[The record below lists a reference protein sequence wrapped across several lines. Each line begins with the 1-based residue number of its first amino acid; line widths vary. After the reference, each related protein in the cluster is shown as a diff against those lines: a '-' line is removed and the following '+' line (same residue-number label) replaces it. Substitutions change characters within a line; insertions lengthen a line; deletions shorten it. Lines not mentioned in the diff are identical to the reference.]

1 MIIQS
6 ATLTSLLFLA
16 ACSVPPQAQS
26 EIVTLPTV
34 TVEDTPLKLELAK
47 EIKVPALKPIPQSAK
62 APAKSTAD
70 TRCPPIE
77 GETEQQRIIRKLDCL
92 LERD

>member
-1 MIIQS
+1 MNGYAI
-6 ATLTSLLFLA
+6 TGTFLLMLA
-16 ACSVPPQAQS
+16 ACSVPPQAQD
-26 EIVTLPTV
+26 EIVMLPTV
-34 TVEDTPLKLELAK
+34 TVEEVPLKLDK
-47 EIKVPALKPIPQSAK
+47 EIKVPALKPIPHPAK
-62 APAKSTAD
+62 APVKSTAD